1 MIGWLRRYQRGT
13 SETLPWPEG
22 IMEFDEHRDALPEQV
37 YHDAAR
43 HFLDV
48 QISTYDLLDTR
59 AVQTF
64 SIGSVVLP
72 VTFALLNLGSTQGDI
87 PILARWALGA
97 ALSVYLG
104 LLFCVIQASTIIRG
118 LEYRPNLEALREHST
133 EYPGNAP
140 LRWVANEY
148 EESSRENARVLTR
161 KGRWVGFANI
171 ALYIEGV
178 LLSSAAIMTLLL

>member
-1 MIGWLRRYQRGT
+1 MIAWLRRRITY
-13 SETLPWPEG
+13 EALPGPEDT
-22 IMEFDEHRDALPEQV
+22 IVFEDDSDPLPEQV

-48 QISTYDLLDTR
+48 QISIYDLLDTR

-72 VTFALLNLGSTQGDI
+72 VTFALLNLGSAEVDI
-87 PILARWALGA
+87 PVLARWALIA
-97 ALSVYLG
+97 ALWFYLG
-104 LLFCVIQASTIIRG
+104 LLSCVIQASTIIRG
-118 LEYRPNLEALREHST
+118 FEYRPNLEALREHST
-133 EYPGNAP
+133 QYPGNVL

-148 EESSRENARVLTR
+148 EESSRENARVLAR

-171 ALYIEGV
+171 ALYLEGV
-178 LLSSAAIMTLLL
+178 LLSCAAIMTVLL

>member
-1 MIGWLRRYQRGT
+1 MIAWLWRRTFRG
-13 SETLPWPEG
+13 SQERDDP
-22 IMEFDEHRDALPEQV
+22 DEDVASTEDHGPIAAEV

-72 VTFALLNLGSTQGDI
+72 VTFALLNLGSTRVDI
-87 PILARWALGA
+87 PLVARGALGG
-97 ALSVYLG
+97 ALFVYLG
-104 LLFCVIQASTIIRG
+104 LLFCVIKASTILRA
-118 LEYRPNLEALREHST
+118 LEVRPNLQTLRSHSAQ
-133 EYPGNAP
+133 YPGKTL

-148 EESSRENARVLTR
+148 EESSRENEGVLTR
-161 KGRWVGFANI
+161 KSRWVGYASV
-171 ALYIEGV
+171 ALYAEGV
-178 LLSSAAIMTLLL
+178 LLSFAAIVTLLL